1 MNNFESGNHVNLP
14 GVEMIPVRAFRL
26 EPQATRAKGEKQN
39 LCKSLLLDESQ
50 KRPFPLLA
58 DGTPSRKGFLTV
70 DGELVDYGPLQAEVL
85 PSFVNIVA

>member
-1 MNNFESGNHVNLP
+1 MSSF
-14 GVEMIPVRAFRL
+14 I
-26 EPQATRAKGEKQN
+26 
-39 LCKSLLLDESQ
+39 
-50 KRPFPLLA
+50 A